1 MSTIIANHELEKSL
15 LATLM
20 SRNELLYPIE
30 DILTP
35 ECFYSSKH
43 GDVFRAMRA
52 LSNEGIGFQSNTIVA
67 YLQREEVKPVKG
79 TKKPIKADAG
89 DVALIMTADLL
100 AGSDVVYSANIIRD
114 LYMRRDIST
123 KAQQISFLC
132 NDLSN
137 PSDDLLN
144 DVQALL
150 NGMLDT
156 HDSTAEFVTMQTT
169 MDAVFRR
176 INDNL
181 TDTSIH
187 MGMPTGFRFIDRAGG
202 LERGSITVIA
212 GRPSNGKSA
221 IALQW
226 ALHAARC
233 GWKVAY
239 ISLEMSNEQLS
250 ARALAMESKVA
261 GTDIRH
267 RALDADQMDMVRTA
281 REAMRNSGVLDRMIF
296 KTRTSARIDAIVSD
310 IRRLHRKGM
319 VDVVFIDYLQQI
331 LPDASRRGRVDN
343 EAVEIGD
350 NVQTLQLLAKELNI
364 TIVLLSQLNRQ
375 STLSGD
381 ARPRLSETR
390 GSGRIEECIDYGFVV
405 HAPEVDGNGKGY
417 GGEYADVDTHNTIML
432 IQAKSRNGA
441 AGRIC
446 FLEFVKELTKI
457 VELPEPPRLSGHRR
471 VGMEY
476 GELFDNN

>member
-1 MSTIIANHELEKSL
+1 MQGVIANPEIEKCL

-20 SRNELLYPIE
+20 TRNELFDPIAE
-30 DILTP
+30 ILTP
-35 ECFYSSKH
+35 DCFHDTIY
-43 GDVFRAMRA
+43 GDVFRAMRS
-52 LSNEGIGFQSNTIVA
+52 LYDEGVGFQSTTVA
-67 YLQREEVKPVKG
+67 ARLMQEARSDD
-79 TKKPIKADAG
+79 KKRLKAGPG
-89 DVALIMTADLL
+89 DVALIMQAEPFSGTEI
-100 AGSDVVYSANIIRD
+100 VYNAKVLYD
-114 LYMRRDIST
+114 LYLRRDIST

-156 HDSTAEFVTMQTT
+156 HDSTAEFVTMQTM
-169 MDAVFRR
+169 MDVVFKR
-176 INDNL
+176 ISDNL

-267 RALDADQMDMVRTA
+267 RALDADQMDMVKSA
-281 REAMRNSGVLDRMIF
+281 REAMSNSGVLDRMIF
-296 KTRTSARIDAIVSD
+296 KTRTSARIDAIVTD

-446 FLEFVKELTKI
+446 FLQFVKELTKI
-457 VELPEPPRLSGHRR
+457 VELPEPPRLSSGRR
-471 VGMEY
+471 IGMEY